1 MTESKNRRFM
11 LTAMAVA
18 LLGTAASTTAEDS
31 YTFRPLD
38 AEPFAQYPAA
48 PQMPMPPVGQRPA
61 APMMQGPMAASPGPY
76 GAPPMGPGGP
86 MGGPVPMGPG
96 GPMGGPVPMGP
107 GGPMGG
113 PVPMGPGGPA
123 GGQMPMRPTGPMG
136 PGAGQM
142 PMRPSGPPAPATPG
156 STVQRPAGAS
166 PGGMP
171 PPRYGNAP
179 YQRPGGPTW
188 GGSRNP
194 FNNGPW
200 GNKNQSWR
208 PESWFSD
215 RRPIFGRKG
224 PSEWIDRDDY
234 KDGLGDMWDD
244 MLNAPANM
252 GKMPGGWYAPT
263 ISVPNPVDVGDEF
276 ENAATDMPGE
286 AREQLENFSFDGRD
300 LRNPGGRPQGA
311 QKKPPVSIGT
321 KGNKDDGKQDAKPK

>member
-1 MTESKNRRFM
+1 
-11 LTAMAVA
+11 
-18 LLGTAASTTAEDS
+18 
-31 YTFRPLD
+31 
-38 AEPFAQYPAA
+38 
-48 PQMPMPPVGQRPA
+48 
-61 APMMQGPMAASPGPY
+61 
-76 GAPPMGPGGP
+76 
-86 MGGPVPMGPG
+86 
-96 GPMGGPVPMGP
+96 
-107 GGPMGG
+107 
-113 PVPMGPGGPA
+113 
-123 GGQMPMRPTGPMG
+123 
-136 PGAGQM
+136 
-142 PMRPSGPPAPATPG
+142 
-156 STVQRPAGAS
+156 
-166 PGGMP
+166 
-171 PPRYGNAP
+171 
-179 YQRPGGPTW
+179 
-188 GGSRNP
+188 
-194 FNNGPW
+194 
-200 GNKNQSWR
+200 
-208 PESWFSD
+208 ESWFSD